1 MAQEWANDLTE
12 RALAARPPALM
23 LGMMRAEEL
32 DAAALRSLV
41 AEALDVGVEWFDH
54 ADIYGSAWHGC
65 EAHFGDAL
73 QANAGARAALK
84 IQTKCGIVRGKSAY
98 DLSYAHIVRQ
108 VEGSLRALRIDTID
122 SLLLH
127 RPDALC
133 EPDEVARAFDELEAS
148 GKVRAFGVSNHTARQ
163 IELLRGSVRQ
173 PLVVNQLQLSLAHAP
188 AIAQGVAAN
197 IAGEPQ
203 SVMRDDGVLDYCRT
217 TGIAVQAWGP
227 LQSPIAAGSFLAAP
241 EHAALNAELSR
252 VAAEHG
258 VSELEVAVA
267 WISRHPARPT
277 VVLGS
282 TRPERV
288 RAAVRGTGLPLSRG
302 DWYGLFR
309 AAGYQVP

>member
-1 MAQEWANDLTE
+1 MTRDMTDGQLES
-12 RALAARPPALM
+12 AARQPALM

-32 DAAALRSLV
+32 DAAALRALV
-41 AEALDVGVEWFDH
+41 SAALDVGVQWVDH
-54 ADIYGSAWHGC
+54 ADIYGSGWHGC
-65 EAHFGDAL
+65 EAHFGAAL
-73 QANAGARAALK
+73 QSDAGARAALK
-84 IQTKCGIVRGKSAY
+84 IQTKCGIVRGESSY

-163 IELLRGSVRQ
+163 IERLRGSVRQ
-173 PLVVNQLQLSLAHAP
+173 PLVVNQVQLSLAHAP
-188 AIAQGVAAN
+188 AIAQGIAAN
-197 IAGEPQ
+197 IAGEEQ
-203 SVMRDDGVLDYCRT
+203 SVMRDDGVLDYCRA

-227 LQSPIAAGSFLAAP
+227 LQSPIAAGSFLGAP
-241 EHAALNAELSR
+241 EHAALNTEISR
-252 VAAEHG
+252 VAAAHG
-258 VSELEVAVA
+258 VGELEVAVS
-267 WISRHPARPT
+267 WIARHPSRPA

-288 RAAVRGTGLPLSRG
+288 RAAVRGTTLELSRS

-309 AAGYQVP
+309 AAGYEVP